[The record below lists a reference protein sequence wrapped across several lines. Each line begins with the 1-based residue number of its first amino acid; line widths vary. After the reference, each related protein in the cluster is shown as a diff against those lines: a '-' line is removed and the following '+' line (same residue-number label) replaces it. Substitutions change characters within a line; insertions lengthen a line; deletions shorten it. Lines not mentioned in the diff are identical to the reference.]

1 MIPDIFR
8 HIDCNFLAMLITED
22 VIDFLKSVPPFQFL
36 DEGSLRRI
44 SENISMEFYPKGT
57 TILHQDGPPSE
68 YLRIIKKGGVK
79 VFMTPDKGEE
89 VLIDYRSEGDSFGLL
104 SLVGGDKSRANVVA
118 VDDTICY
125 LIGKD
130 VILRLVDS
138 HAFFT
143 EFFLKSFLNKFIDK
157 TYKEMHNKSL
167 LYGGGDKPLF
177 TTPVG
182 EVATRK
188 VMTAPQEITIREG
201 AEMMSQNR
209 NSSLVLVDGE
219 GVPTGIV
226 TDRDLRDKVVS
237 KGRSV
242 TDGIS
247 SIMSVSL
254 IKTEARDYCFEAL
267 LKMIR
272 YNIHHLLVVDE
283 GRLKGIVTNHDLM
296 MLQGT
301 SPISLARDIESQQSI
316 EGLIPSARKT
326 NEIIGLL
333 LKEGAKASNITRIIT
348 EINDRLLRKILEI
361 AEKEI
366 GKPPLR
372 YCWIIFGSEGRKE
385 QTFRT
390 DQDNA
395 IIYEDPLS
403 ESEEAAAR
411 TYFTVFSAF
420 VRDSLLR
427 CGFPRCPA
435 NYMASNPEWCKPL
448 RVWKRY
454 FSTWVYSPTPD
465 AVLKSLI
472 FFDFRPLHGDFS
484 LAESLRDSLVSL
496 LEGQMIF
503 LGYMANMI
511 IKNTPPV
518 GFFKSFIVEKGGE
531 HKDELNLKVKGLA
544 PIVDMT
550 RLFSLE
556 KGLRE
561 TSTIERLLALRERHT
576 IVKEFADELEHAF
589 EFIMLLRIQHQFE
602 QIEAGK
608 EPNNFINPNSLSN
621 LEKKMM
627 KESFSLITRMQ
638 DIIIER
644 YKPLI
649 W

>member
-1 MIPDIFR
+1 
-8 HIDCNFLAMLITED
+8 MLITED
-22 VIDFLKSVPPFQFL
+22 VVDFLKDVPPFQFL
-36 DEGSLRRI
+36 DDGSLRRI
-44 SENISMEFYPKGT
+44 SENVSMEFYPKGT

-79 VFMTPDKGEE
+79 VYMTPDKGEE

-125 LIGKD
+125 LISKD
-130 VILRLVDS
+130 VMLRLVDS
-138 HAFFT
+138 HVFFT

-201 AEMMSQNR
+201 AEMMSHNR

-237 KGRSV
+237 KGRPV

-316 EGLIPSARKT
+316 EGLIPAARKT

-366 GKPPLR
+366 GRPPVR

-395 IIYEDPLS
+395 IIYEDPLN
-403 ESEEAAAR
+403 EGKEAEAR

-420 VRDSLLR
+420 VRDSLLK

-435 NYMASNPEWCKPL
+435 NYMASNPEWCQPL
-448 RVWKRY
+448 KVWKKY

-472 FFDFRPLHGDFS
+472 FFDFRPLYGDLG
-484 LAESLRDSLVSL
+484 LAESLRDSLTSI

-531 HKDELNLKVKGLA
+531 HKDELNLKVKAIA
-544 PIVDMT
+544 PIVDMA

-561 TSTIERLLALRERHT
+561 TSTIERLMALRERHT

-627 KESFSLITRMQ
+627 KESFNLITRVQ

>member
-1 MIPDIFR
+1 MRGIADG
-8 HIDCNFLAMLITED
+8 
-22 VIDFLKSVPPFQFL
+22 V
-36 DEGSLRRI
+36 
-44 SENISMEFYPKGT
+44 SMEFYPKGT

-79 VFMTPDKGEE
+79 VFIKPDKGEE
-89 VLIDYRSEGDSFGLL
+89 VLIDYRSEGDAFGLL

-118 VDDTICY
+118 VEDTICY
-125 LIGKD
+125 LISRD
-130 VILRLVDS
+130 SMLRLVEANPS
-138 HAFFT
+138 FT

-167 LYGGGDKPLF
+167 LYGGGDKLLF

-182 EVATRK
+182 EIAAKK
-188 VMTAPQEITIREG
+188 VMTASQEITIQKA
-201 AEMMSQNR
+201 AELMSVNR
-209 NSSLVLVDGE
+209 NSSVVLIDE
-219 GVPTGIV
+219 DEIPTGIV
-226 TDRDLRDKVVS
+226 TDRDLRDKVVA
-237 KGRSV
+237 KGRPV
-242 TDGIS
+242 TDRVKN
-247 SIMSVSL
+247 IMSVSL
-254 IKTEARDYCFEAL
+254 IKAEARDYCFEAL

-301 SPISLARDIESQQSI
+301 SPISLAREIESQQSI
-316 EGLIPSARKT
+316 EGLVPASGKT
-326 NEIIGLL
+326 NEIISLL

-348 EINDRLLRKILEI
+348 EINDRLLKKILEI
-361 AEKEI
+361 AEKEF
-366 GKPPLR
+366 GKPPLP

-395 IIYEDPLS
+395 IIYGDPATEKEDA
-403 ESEEAAAR
+403 EAR
-411 TYFTVFSAF
+411 TYFTVFSTF
-420 VRDSLLR
+420 VRDSLLK

-435 NYMASNPEWCKPL
+435 NYMASNPEWCQPL
-448 RVWKRY
+448 RAWKKY
-454 FSTWVYSPTPD
+454 FSTWVYTPTPD

-472 FFDFRPLHGDFS
+472 FFDFRPLYGDFG
-484 LAESLRDSLVSL
+484 LADSLRDSLETFL
-496 LEGQMIF
+496 DGQMIF

-518 GFFKSFIVEKGGE
+518 GFFKSLLVEKSGE

-544 PIVDMT
+544 PIVDMA

-556 KGLRE
+556 KGIRE
-561 TSTIERLLALRERHT
+561 TSTIDRLSALREKHT
-576 IVKEFADELEHAF
+576 IVREYAEELEHAF
-589 EFIMLLRIQHQFE
+589 EFIMLLRIQNQFE
-602 QIEAGK
+602 QIEAGR
-608 EPNNFINPNSLSN
+608 EPDNFINPKKMSN
-621 LEKKMM
+621 LERRTI
-627 KESFSLITRMQ
+627 KESFNLITRMQ

>member
-1 MIPDIFR
+1 MMTSGISIALIF
-8 HIDCNFLAMLITED
+8 IVVITED
-22 VIDFLKSVPPFQFL
+22 VIEFLKNVPPFQFL
-36 DEGSLRRI
+36 DEKALRDI
-44 SENISMEFYPKGT
+44 AANVSMEFNPTGT

-79 VFMTPDKGEE
+79 VFIKPDKGEE

-104 SLVGGDKSRANVVA
+104 SLVSGDKSRATVIA
-118 VDDTICY
+118 IEDTTCY
-125 LIGKD
+125 LMSKAE
-130 VILRLVDS
+130 ILKLVDS
-138 HAFFT
+138 NVAFT

-157 TYKEMHNKSL
+157 TYQEMHNKSL
-167 LYGGGDKPLF
+167 LYGGGDKLLF
-177 TTPVG
+177 TTIVG
-182 EVATRK
+182 EVATKK
-188 VMTAPQEITIREG
+188 VMTAPQEITIKEA

-237 KGRSV
+237 KGRPV

-247 SIMSVSL
+247 NIMSVSL
-254 IKTEARDYCFEAL
+254 IKSDARDYCFEAL

-272 YNIHHLLVVDE
+272 YNVHHLLVVDE

-296 MLQGT
+296 MLQGN
-301 SPISLARDIESQQSI
+301 SPISLARDIESQQTI
-316 EGLIPSARKT
+316 EGLVPAAKKT

-333 LKEGAKASNITRIIT
+333 LKEGARATNISRIIT

-361 AEKEI
+361 AEMEF
-366 GKPPLR
+366 GRPPLR
-372 YCWIIFGSEGRKE
+372 YCWIAYGSEGRKE

-395 IIYEDPLS
+395 IIYEDPLTDG
-403 ESEEAAAR
+403 EEAEAR
-411 TYFTVFSAF
+411 TYFTVFSTY
-420 VRDSLLR
+420 VRDSLLK
-427 CGFPRCPA
+427 CGFPRCPS
-435 NYMASNPEWCKPL
+435 NYMASNPEWRQPL
-448 RVWKRY
+448 KVWKKY
-454 FSTWVYSPTPD
+454 FSTWVYTPTPD
-465 AVLKSLI
+465 AVLKSI
-472 FFDFRPLHGDFS
+472 KFFYFRPIYGDFS
-484 LAESLRDSLVSL
+484 LAESLRDSLKSL
-496 LEGQMIF
+496 LDGQMIF

-531 HKDELNLKVKGLA
+531 HKDELNLKVKGIA
-544 PIVDMT
+544 PLVDMA

-556 KGLRE
+556 KGIKE
-561 TSTIERLLALRERHT
+561 TSTIERLSSLREKHT
-576 IVKEFADELEHAF
+576 IVNEFADEIEHAF

-602 QIEAGK
+602 QIESGK
-608 EPNNFINPNSLSN
+608 EPNNFINPNRLSN
-621 LEKKMM
+621 LEKKTM
-627 KESFSLITRMQ
+627 KESFNLIARLQ

>member
-1 MIPDIFR
+1 MV
-8 HIDCNFLAMLITED
+8 ITED
-22 VIDFLKSVPPFQFL
+22 LIDFLKSVPPFQFL
-36 DEGSLRRI
+36 DEKSLQGI
-44 SENISMEFYPKGT
+44 VGDVSMEFYPKGT

-68 YLRIIKKGGVK
+68 YLRIIKKGAVK
-79 VFMTPDKGEE
+79 VFITPEKGEE
-89 VLIDYRSEGDSFGLL
+89 VLIDYRSEGESFGLL
-104 SLVGGDKSRANVVA
+104 SLVGGDKSRATVVS
-118 VDDTICY
+118 VEDTICY
-125 LIGKD
+125 LFGKSA
-130 VILRLVDS
+130 VLKLVDLHPS
-138 HAFFT
+138 FT
-143 EFFLKSFLNKFIDK
+143 EYFFKSFLNKYIDK

-167 LYGGGDKPLF
+167 LFGGGDKPLF

-182 EVATRK
+182 EIATKK
-188 VMTAPQEITIREG
+188 VMSAPQEISIREG
-201 AEMMSQNR
+201 AELMSQNR
-209 NSSLVLVDGE
+209 MSSLVLVDKDGI
-219 GVPTGIV
+219 PTGIV

-237 KGRSV
+237 RGRPV
-242 TDGIS
+242 TDGIT

-296 MLQGT
+296 MMQGT
-301 SPISLARDIESQQSI
+301 SPISLVRDIESQLSV
-316 EGLIPSARKT
+316 EGLIPAARKT
-326 NEIIGLL
+326 NELIGLL

-348 EINDRLLRKILEI
+348 EINDRLLRKILEL
-361 AEKEI
+361 AEKEF
-366 GKPPLR
+366 GKPPVK

-385 QTFRT
+385 QTFKT

-395 IIYEDPLS
+395 IIYEDPMTDA
-403 ESEEAAAR
+403 EDARCR
-411 TYFTVFSAF
+411 TYFTVFSAY
-420 VRDSLLR
+420 VRDSLLK

-435 NYMASNPEWCKPL
+435 NYMASNPEWCQPL
-448 RVWKRY
+448 KQWKKY

-465 AVLKSLI
+465 AVMKSLI
-472 FFDFRPLHGDFS
+472 FFDFRPLYGDFS
-484 LAESLRDSLVSL
+484 LAESLRDSLNAL
-496 LEGQMIF
+496 LDGQMIF

-518 GFFKSFIVEKGGE
+518 GFFKSFIVEKSGE
-531 HKDELNLKVKGLA
+531 HKNELNMKVKGIA
-544 PIVDMT
+544 PLVDMA

-556 KGLRE
+556 KGVRE
-561 TSTIERLLALRERHT
+561 TSTIERLSALKEKHT

-589 EFIMLLRIQHQFE
+589 EFIMLLRIQNQFE
-602 QIEAGK
+602 QMESGK
-608 EPNNFINPNSLSN
+608 EPNNFINPNRLSN

-627 KESFSLITRMQ
+627 KESFNLITRLQ